1 MVNNKNYF
9 VYPDYFYNP
18 YGYVFSGYTNNGGVS
33 EQTGTIFIEESRAN
47 NQIYSESCNKK
58 NKTTSKNTSSQKNKN
73 SGNRKSVNENGYTGG
88 YALNGKNLYVPAYP
102 Y

>member
-1 MVNNKNYF
+1 MKSNQSYF

-18 YGYVFSGYTNNGGVS
+18 YGYVFSGYTNNGAVS

-47 NQIYSESCNKK
+47 NHVFGVSPNKK
-58 NKTTSKNTSSQKNKN
+58 TSEKKHSQKQNKAQRKPDN
-73 SGNRKSVNENGYTGG
+73 QNGNGG
-88 YALNGKNLYVPAYP
+88 EYALNGRTPYVPAYP